1 MAESRRS
8 SKEFQ
13 IRTVVNAVLGECIW
27 NLSYNERRMA
37 IELELTTYLEKEDAD
52 ALINQFSVPG
62 GKRRF
67 ALGGQTR
74 SAFPDNAV
82 PDTLNGSSGVLF

>member
-1 MAESRRS
+1 
-8 SKEFQ
+8 
-13 IRTVVNAVLGECIW
+13 
-27 NLSYNERRMA
+27 MA

-62 GKRRF
+62 GQRRF

-74 SAFPDNAV
+74 LVFPDNAV
-82 PDTLNGSSGVLF
+82 PDTLNGSSVSYFK